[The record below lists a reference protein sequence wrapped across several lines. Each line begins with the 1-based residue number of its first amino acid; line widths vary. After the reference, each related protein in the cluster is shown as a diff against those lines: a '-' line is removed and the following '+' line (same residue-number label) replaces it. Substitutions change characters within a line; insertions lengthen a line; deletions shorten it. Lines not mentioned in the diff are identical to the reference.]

1 MKTAQA
7 RQWLAQQVETAVQLS
22 DWPPKIAV
30 WGVVLEL
37 PGDVMETLQRQGAV
51 YHFAGYWWFDY
62 AGANGQTV
70 CVPINKKE

>member
-1 MKTAQA
+1 METSQA

-22 DWPPKIAV
+22 DKPPKIAV

-37 PGDVMETLQRQGAV
+37 PGDVLETLQRQGAV
-51 YHFAGYWWFDY
+51 YSFAGYNWFDY
-62 AGANGQTV
+62 DGANGQTV